1 MGLDEI
7 IHTKT
12 SKKWLVVL
20 VSVSLMLVLVVT
32 ALLILLVIN
41 KFDVEI
47 RVAGDPSVTLEYGEA
62 FQEPGAAAVLRGS
75 LAFRDGIDLEVK
87 TQGTVEEFTLG
98 TYQISYTASLGPW
111 SGSSS
116 RTVYVVDTTAPVIT
130 LFTNDQKLT
139 QPGQDYREEGYLAM
153 DNCDGDITDLVEV
166 TQGDGVVVYTVS
178 DSSGNCATITRQ
190 IRYASA
196 E

>member
-7 IHTKT
+7 IRGKA
-12 SKKWLVVL
+12 SKNWLIAL
-20 VSVSLMLVLVVT
+20 LSVSLMLVLVVT
-32 ALLILLVIN
+32 ALLFLLVIN
-41 KFDVEI
+41 KFDVKI

-62 FQEPGAAAVLRGS
+62 FQEPGATAVLQGS
-75 LAFRDGIDLEVK
+75 LVFRDGIDLEVR
-87 TQGTVEEFTLG
+87 TRGSVEEFALG

-111 SGSSS
+111 SGSST

-130 LFTNDQKLT
+130 LFSNDQKLT

-178 DSSGNCATITRQ
+178 DSSGNCATVTRQ
-190 IRYASA
+190 IRYGSA
-196 E
+196 G